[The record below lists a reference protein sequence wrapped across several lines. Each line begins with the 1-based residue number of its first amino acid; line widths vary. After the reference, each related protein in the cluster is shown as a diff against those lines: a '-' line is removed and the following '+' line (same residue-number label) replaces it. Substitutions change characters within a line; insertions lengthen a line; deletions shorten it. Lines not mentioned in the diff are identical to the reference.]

1 MAMYGARRLGRGDMV
16 KAFRIHRH
24 GGPEVMQW
32 EDVALPPPGAG
43 QVRLRNTAVAVNY
56 RDVLVRTGI
65 HEVKSFPIGLGHES
79 AGVIEAV
86 GPDVTDVAVGDRVVC
101 VAPPDGA
108 YAEAR
113 NVPAARV
120 VPLPAGIDE
129 RLAASMMIRGMT
141 ARYLLRETYPVKPGD
156 IILVHAAAGG
166 VGLILCQWAKHLGA
180 SVIGTVS
187 SNDKAAVAREH
198 GCDHPIVYTR
208 EDFVARVK
216 EVTHGEGVP
225 VVYDSVG
232 KATFHGSMRC
242 LRPRGTLAS
251 FGEASG
257 HPDPVPPRQLGVMGS
272 IYLTHPSL
280 SHYVGTRAALLRA
293 ANDLFAMVLS
303 GKVKIAIERTYPL
316 REAPRAHADLEA
328 RKTTGSIV
336 LVV

>member
-1 MAMYGARRLGRGDMV
+1 MS
-16 KAFRIHRH
+16 KAFRIYKH

-32 EDVALPPPGAG
+32 EDVDVPPPAAG
-43 QVRLRNTAVAVNY
+43 QVRLRHTAVAVNY

-65 HEVKSFPIGLGHES
+65 HQVKTFPTGLGHES

-86 GPDVTDVAVGDRVVC
+86 GPDVTDVAVGDRVAC

-108 YAEAR
+108 YAQAR

-141 ARYLLRETYPVKPGD
+141 ARYLLHETYVVKPGD
-156 IILVHAAAGG
+156 TILIHAASGG
-166 VGLILCQWAKHLGA
+166 VGLIACQWAKHLGA
-180 SVIGTVS
+180 TVIGTVS
-187 SNDKAAVAREH
+187 TDAKAAIASAH

-216 EVTHGEGVP
+216 EITKGEGVP

-232 KATFHGSMRC
+232 KATFNGSMQC
-242 LRPRGTLAS
+242 LRPRGLLAS

-280 SHYVGTRAALLRA
+280 SNYIGTRTALLGA
-293 ANDLFAMVLS
+293 ANDLFAMVKS
-303 GKVKIAIERTYPL
+303 GKIRIAVDHTYAL
-316 REAPRAHADLEA
+316 RDAPRAHADLES
-328 RKTTGSIV
+328 RKTTGSVV